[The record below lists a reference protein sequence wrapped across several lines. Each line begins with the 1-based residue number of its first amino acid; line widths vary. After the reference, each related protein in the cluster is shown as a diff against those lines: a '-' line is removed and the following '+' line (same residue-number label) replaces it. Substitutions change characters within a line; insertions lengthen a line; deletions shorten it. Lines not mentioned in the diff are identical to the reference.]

1 MSACYHRA
9 MRRAVVGAIAVL
21 GVSLF
26 AATPKRP
33 LDPAAARWVEQTLKR
48 LTLDEKIGQLIVTSL
63 NGTFTGVD
71 SDAYA
76 RLRHLVRDV
85 KVGGILVFGGSEPMP
100 GLMLNPVYG
109 NGGNAARKGDV
120 FATAAVLN
128 RLQREAD
135 IPLLN
140 SADFEGGV
148 GYRLAGA
155 TRMARAM
162 AMGATRDTDLA
173 YRAGKVA
180 AEEGRAVGVGVNF
193 YPIVDVNNNAR
204 NPIINIRSFGEDV
217 RLVSRMARA
226 YIRGFQGTGGLATAK
241 HFPGHGDTSTDS
253 HLELPSIDVDR
264 SRLDAIELPPFRAA
278 IEEGVGGVMSA
289 HIALPRIETDNLP
302 ATLSPKMLTGLL
314 RGELNFDGVIFTD

>member
-1 MSACYHRA
+1 MAA
-9 MRRAVVGAIAVL
+9 
-21 GVSLF
+21 SLVATVT

-85 KVGGILVFGGSEPMP
+85 KVGGILVFGGTEQMP

-109 NGGNAARKGDV
+109 NGGSAARKGDV

-135 IPLLN
+135 VPLLN

-155 TRMARAM
+155 TRLARAM

-217 RLVSRMARA
+217 QLVEELARLGPLDFEPVREMREE
-226 YIRGFQGTGGLATAK
+226 FGLAHPA
-241 HFPGHGDTSTDS
+241 GLC
-253 HLELPSIDVDR
+253 HLY
-264 SRLDAIELPPFRAA
+264 
-278 IEEGVGGVMSA
+278 
-289 HIALPRIETDNLP
+289 
-302 ATLSPKMLTGLL
+302 SPC
-314 RGELNFDGVIFTD
+314 